1 MAERR
6 PLVSVAE
13 APLAHH
19 FEDLKQQHNTGT
31 LGMWVFLA
39 TEVMFFGGVFT
50 AYAILRARFPADFAA
65 ASRQLYIWIG
75 AANTAVLLT
84 SSLTMALALYSVRAG
99 RQGQL
104 VVFLGLT
111 LLLGAVFLGVKVT
124 EYYIDYK
131 EQLIPGPDFSV
142 QSEGWQKAAEET
154 GQPVDRA
161 HAQLFFVFY
170 FFLTLLHAT
179 HMVVGMVI
187 MAIQLVR
194 ARRGQ
199 YTAIYNTPIEL
210 MGLYWHFVD
219 IIWVFLFPLLYLVRD

>member
-1 MAERR
+1 M
-6 PLVSVAE
+6 SIAE

-50 AYAILRARFPADFAA
+50 AYAVLRARFPADFTA

-84 SSLTMALALYSVRAG
+84 SSLTMALALYSVRGG
-99 RQGQL
+99 RQRQL
-104 VVFLGLT
+104 VSFLGLT
-111 LLLGAVFLGVKVT
+111 LFLGAVFLGVKMT
-124 EYYIDYK
+124 EYYIDYQ
-131 EQLIPGPDFSV
+131 EDLIPGPTFSV
-142 QSEGWQKAAEET
+142 QSEGWAKAAEGT
-154 GQPVDRA
+154 GRPVDRA
-161 HAQLFFVFY
+161 HAQMFFVFY

-199 YTAIYNTPIEL
+199 YTAIYTMPIEL